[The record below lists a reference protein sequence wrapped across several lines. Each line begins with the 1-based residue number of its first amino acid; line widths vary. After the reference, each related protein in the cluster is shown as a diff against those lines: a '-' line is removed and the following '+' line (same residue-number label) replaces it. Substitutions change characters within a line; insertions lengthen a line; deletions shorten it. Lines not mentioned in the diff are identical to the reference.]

1 LEVIAVR
8 FERSTSTGIA
18 MQIDIQQ
25 FLDQHLPK
33 VGWGTIIASCFT
45 FIGCI
50 VRFTWSGG
58 KAFTEV
64 TDARADLTEI
74 KEDVRITKE
83 ETTDLREDLRLLR
96 PVLEDLT
103 RAVNSNTNVLSE
115 LKGQLQGRA
124 VWK

>member
-1 LEVIAVR
+1 MGNHYR
-8 FERSTSTGIA
+8 F
-18 MQIDIQQ
+18 
-25 FLDQHLPK
+25 
-33 VGWGTIIASCFT
+33 
-45 FIGCI
+45 
-50 VRFTWSGG
+50 
-58 KAFTEV
+58 

>member
-1 LEVIAVR
+1 
-8 FERSTSTGIA
+8 

-45 FIGCI
+45 FVGCI

-58 KAFTEV
+58 QAFTQIIEAKEEQ
-64 TDARADLTEI
+64 TLIR
-74 KEDVRITKE
+74 EDVRATKE
-83 ETTDLREDLRLLR
+83 EVSDLREDLRLLR
-96 PVLEDLT
+96 PVLEELT

-115 LKGQLQGRA
+115 LKGQLSTR
-124 VWK
+124 